1 MRIVGE
7 WQLCDD
13 GVTRPTVRAKVLGRN
28 SILIADDFLIDTGA
42 DRTVF
47 SAGLL
52 TRLGLPARSA
62 QPDFTL
68 NGIGGTSAFVCVTT
82 VVEFV
87 RDDGGPARVH
97 GEFAGFIDPTATDL
111 SVLGRDVLNHFD
123 LIISRRQ
130 NEIFLLTPRHQYHI
144 ERDG

>member
-13 GVTRPTVRAKVLGRN
+13 GVTRPTVRAKVLGN
-28 SILIADDFLIDTGA
+28 SGLLIADDFLIDTGA

-52 TRLGLPARSA
+52 ARLALPTRAA

-68 NGIGGTSAFVCVTT
+68 SGIGGTRDFVYVTT
-82 VVEFV
+82 AVEFI
-87 RDDGGPARVH
+87 RDDGGPARVR
-97 GEFAGFIDPTATDL
+97 GEFAGFTDPTATDL
-111 SVLGRDVLNHFD
+111 SILGRDVLDHFD
-123 LIISRRQ
+123 LLISWRQ
-130 NEIFLLTPRHQYHI
+130 REIFLLTPRHQYRI
-144 ERDG
+144 EQD